1 MGRRISIWFQRESWA
16 TVTLNSRA
24 ISHRLS
30 PDLTVYQISSPCPFP
45 GGALA
50 TFGGFCGVG
59 PFSQTTIF
67 WPGRMREELRFRFHF
82 LRVETLTPYQ

>member
-16 TVTLNSRA
+16 TVTSNSRA
-24 ISHRLS
+24 ISQRLS
-30 PDLTVYQISSPCPFP
+30 PDLTVYQISFPCPFP

-50 TFGGFCGVG
+50 TFGAG
-59 PFSQTTIF
+59 PFNQTTIF

-82 LRVETLTPYQ
+82 LREETLTPYR